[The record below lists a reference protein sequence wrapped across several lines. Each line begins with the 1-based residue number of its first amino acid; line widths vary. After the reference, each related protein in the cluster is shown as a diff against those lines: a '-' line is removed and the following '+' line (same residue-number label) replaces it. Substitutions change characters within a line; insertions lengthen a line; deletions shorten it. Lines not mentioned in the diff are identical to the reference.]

1 MKLFQLKHFN
11 GNILWIFLL
20 DFSIEFPKILL
31 PKTYFNIFHKMKE
44 EDIKM
49 YKQRDGKRSNK
60 NDNLK

>member
-1 MKLFQLKHFN
+1 MD
-11 GNILWIFLL
+11 FLL
-20 DFSIEFPKILL
+20 DFSIEFPKGLL

-49 YKQRDGKRSNK
+49 YKQKDEKRSNK